1 MAMTPTRLSL
11 AYLCGYVALGM
22 AIAEPASAVTT
33 AGSGCGDSLAYT
45 AFVSGVSSGNAG
57 NESPGAT
64 AESGPGKG
72 CQEATGSC
80 DGSPCSS
87 ITCTSTSSD
96 GTATS
101 ESYTVNPPMSN
112 PSCAGTF
119 CQKKCQ

>member
-1 MAMTPTRLSL
+1 MPKTSRRLRL
-11 AYLCGYVALGM
+11 TYLCGYVALGM
-22 AIAEPASAVTT
+22 AIAEPASAVTA
-33 AGSGCGDSLAYT
+33 AGGGCGDSLAYT
-45 AFVSGVSSGNAG
+45 SFMSVVSSGNAG
-57 NESPGAT
+57 NESPGAA
-64 AESGPGKG
+64 AESGSANG

-101 ESYTVNPPMSN
+101 VSYTVNPPMSN